1 MTDLHG
7 TMACQTPF
15 RRPVSRIE
23 GKRPTSG
30 GGSRFLVSAI
40 VSAYRAERFMRGL
53 LEDLEAQTL
62 AERLEIV
69 ICDSSS
75 PENEAGIVREFQR
88 RYDNIVY
95 FRTPER
101 EPSQVSYN
109 RCIQV
114 ARGPYLT
121 MANADDRH
129 RPDAL
134 EVLARTLDARPDVGL
149 AYADSLIT
157 RRENETFARTTA
169 ERVLRYP
176 PYSVRQSLMFC
187 HFGPQAMWRA
197 NLGDD
202 ADWFDE
208 GYSFANDMDRYID
221 FAWRHGALHVAEVLG
236 LYFEGGFEEQN
247 RPAVARE
254 SCAIAAFHRSGIPL
268 EDIYPGLEGP
278 FSGDPVA
285 RASALVDF
293 GVALLGPPWPDP
305 AMARSRFLAARVL
318 VDAPGILNNIAVL
331 DCLTGAADLGRSLL
345 EELARR
351 GFELAERNLQALG
364 GVGARSVAL
373 FVPSHPVVSE
383 LPPLWRPAD
392 CIRSWPT
399 P

>member
-1 MTDLHG
+1 MTLALD
-7 TMACQTPF
+7 TTARPAPY
-15 RRPVSRIE
+15 RRSISRLE
-23 GKRPTSG
+23 GKRPTPG
-30 GGSRFLVSAI
+30 EGTRFVVSAI

-62 AERLEIV
+62 ADRLEIV
-69 ICDSSS
+69 ICDSNS
-75 PENEAGIVREFQR
+75 PENEAEIVREFQR

-101 EPSQVSYN
+101 EPSQVSFN

-114 ARGPYLT
+114 ARGRYLT

-134 EVLARTLDARPDVGL
+134 EILARTLDARPEVAL

-157 RRENETFARTTA
+157 RRENETFAHTTA

-176 PYSVRQSLMFC
+176 QYSVRQSLMFC

-202 ADWFDE
+202 VDWFDE
-208 GYSFANDMDRYID
+208 SYSFANDMDRYID
-221 FAWRHGALHVAEVLG
+221 LAWRHGAVHVDEVLG

-247 RPAVARE
+247 QAAVARE
-254 SCAIAAFHRSGIPL
+254 SAAIAALHRSRVPI
-268 EDIYPGLEGP
+268 EDIYPGLAKLA
-278 FSGDPVA
+278 GDPVA
-285 RASALVDF
+285 RAAALVDF
-293 GVALLGPPWPDP
+293 GVALVGPPWPDA
-305 AMARSRFLAARVL
+305 AMARSRFLAARAL

-331 DCLTGAADLGRSLL
+331 DCLTGAAEVGRPLL
-345 EELARR
+345 EELARH
-351 GFELAERNLQALG
+351 GFELAQRNLRGLDSAAG
-364 GVGARSVAL
+364 RHVDL
-373 FVPSHPVVSE
+373 FVPEHPVVGE
-383 LPPLWRPAD
+383 LPPLWRPVD
-392 CIRSWPT
+392 CIRPWPM